1 MERETGPFVHLTS
14 LGCVKNLI
22 DSERLLAKLAR
33 AGAVV
38 GAPPEEADVI
48 IVNTC
53 GFIDPAKKESIETI
67 LEYAQYKKA
76 DPGKRLIVIGC
87 LGQRYGRE
95 LREGIPEADAVFGL
109 NQEDEIVAA
118 CGLNPSSE
126 TGRLLLT
133 PPHLAYLK
141 ISEGCSNSCTYCT
154 IPMIRGPYRS
164 RLPADILNE
173 AEELAASG
181 VKELVVIAQ
190 DTTMYGTDLPGEIRI
205 HDLLSRLAKIDGV
218 HWIRLLYTHPA
229 HFPDELIEA
238 YAEIPN
244 LVPYV
249 DLPLQHLNDEIL
261 RRMGRGMSQKTAL
274 ALIYRLRERVPG
286 IAIRTTFIV
295 GFPGETRAQF
305 NELLGLVRELRF
317 EHLGVFPYSREEG
330 TPAARMPGQVSERA
344 KSRRVRDLML
354 AQQEI
359 VFSRNRARI
368 GDRVEVVV
376 DGKVDAD
383 RWVGRTAAQA
393 PDVDPVTYIYGSG
406 IEPGMFIE
414 VEITGSDGY
423 DLVARPV
430 REGGTDG
437 RELHIGDG

>member
-1 MERETGPFVHLTS
+1 M
-14 LGCVKNLI
+14 
-22 DSERLLAKLAR
+22 
-33 AGAVV
+33 
-38 GAPPEEADVI
+38 I